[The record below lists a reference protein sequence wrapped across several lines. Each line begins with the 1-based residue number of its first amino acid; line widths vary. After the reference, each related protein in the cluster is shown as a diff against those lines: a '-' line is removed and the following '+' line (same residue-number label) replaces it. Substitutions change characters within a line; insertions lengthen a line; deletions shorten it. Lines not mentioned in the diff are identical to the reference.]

1 MRCVQQ
7 VSADR
12 QSCSCAAGQSRAFS
26 SSDYDAT
33 LMGTCIACP
42 GAVSLDGKR
51 CVDCD
56 GSVGP
61 GQRSA
66 VLRGTACACADNA
79 DGLGVI
85 AERDLSGTLFW
96 ADNGT
101 YVQRCIV
108 CETEA
113 IPDAVTGSCAPCP
126 YPKILS
132 DAGVCMCP
140 GTLPGGVRCSN
151 DAPIQRISNALS
163 VGWSVAS
170 YSVTLPLTGSAG
182 STRQA
187 TIANSAALREHL
199 DAAAEGCH
207 DNSNRTACNALANL
221 CVLQMYSR

>member
-1 MRCVQQ
+1 MQQ
-7 VSADR
+7 VSPDG
-12 QSCSCAAGQSRAFS
+12 QSCSCTAGQSRAFP

-33 LMGTCIACP
+33 LMGTCSACA
-42 GAVSLDGKR
+42 GAVSLDGTR

-56 GSVGP
+56 GSTGP

-66 VLRGTACACADNA
+66 VLRGTACACMDNA

-85 AERDLSGTLFW
+85 AERDLSGKLFQ

-108 CETEA
+108 CEREA
-113 IPDAVTGSCAPCP
+113 VPDADTGSCLPCP

-151 DAPIQRISNALS
+151 AAPIQRISNALS
-163 VGWSVAS
+163 IGWSVAS
-170 YSVTLPLTGSAG
+170 YSVTTSLTELDG

-187 TIANSAALREHL
+187 TVANSALLREHL
-199 DAAAEGCH
+199 DTAAEGCH